1 MSPPRKASV
10 TPRPAG
16 VESATT
22 LNEQESPGLTPRF
35 SVIIPSYNSAL
46 FLRQAVESALDQVP
60 GPHEVLVQDGGST
73 DGTLEIL
80 RSFGERV
87 AWVSVPDHGQ
97 SDALNKALARTTG
110 DVVVWLNADDLLVPG
125 ALAAASAAFT
135 SDRDLAFAYGNFD
148 LIDGNGV
155 PLRRYRSSVY
165 SWDRVFAHGCYIFS
179 GSLFI
184 RRDKLLAIGGFDS
197 TLNTCMDFDLLLRLG
212 GVGRSTHL
220 GRTIAQFRMHNDAK
234 SSTIGVDFIREAF
247 NVRRRYMRGS
257 LRLWLFTALGFA
269 EMVALLLTT
278 RLRYSSAW
286 PRHGRGKL
294 L

>member
-10 TPRPAG
+10 TPRLAG
-16 VESATT
+16 DEYATT
-22 LNEQESPGLTPRF
+22 LNEQESSAPATRI
-35 SVIIPSYNSAL
+35 SVIIPSYNSAP
-46 FLRQAVESALDQVP
+46 FLRQAVESALNQVP
-60 GPHEVLVQDGGST
+60 SPHEVLVQDGGST

-87 AWVSVPDHGQ
+87 AWVSAPDHGQ

-110 DVVVWLNADDLLVPG
+110 DVVIWLNADDLLVPG

-155 PLRRYRSSVY
+155 PLRRYQSSVY

-197 TLNTCMDFDLLLRLG
+197 TLHTCMDFDLLLRLG
-212 GVGRSTHL
+212 AIGRSTHL
-220 GRTIAQFRMHNDAK
+220 GRTIAQFRRHGDAK
-234 SSTIGVDFIREAF
+234 SSTIGLDFIREAF

-257 LRLWLFTALGFA
+257 VRLWLLSALGFA